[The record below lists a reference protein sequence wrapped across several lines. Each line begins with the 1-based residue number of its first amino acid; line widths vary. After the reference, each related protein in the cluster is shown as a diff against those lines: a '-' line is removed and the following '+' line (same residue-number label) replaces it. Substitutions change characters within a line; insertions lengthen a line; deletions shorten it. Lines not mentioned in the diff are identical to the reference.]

1 MGFGTF
7 TTTAQSDTNPEAKDN
22 KLFIDTVGE
31 GDCNAVNA
39 YLHSGVSAN
48 TKFCSYDG
56 REVTALMFAASQGH
70 MCTVSYLIAAGA
82 NINVISHPSNIEYD
96 TPLTMAIKRGGLA
109 TVDLLIK
116 SNSRI
121 DVADD
126 KGQILAIQ
134 ALNNADEW
142 SVLPGHPS
150 KEDVQ
155 KMRSLISEKLGKN
168 PHTGIKWNARQDAQV
183 LGRCASAIP

>member
-1 MGFGTF
+1 
-7 TTTAQSDTNPEAKDN
+7 
-22 KLFIDTVGE
+22 
-31 GDCNAVNA
+31 
-39 YLHSGVSAN
+39 
-48 TKFCSYDG
+48 
-56 REVTALMFAASQGH
+56 
-70 MCTVSYLIAAGA
+70 LIAAGA

-96 TPLTMAIKRGGLA
+96 TPLTMAIMRGGLA

-116 SNSRI
+116 SNSRV

-142 SVLPGHPS
+142 SALPDHLA

-155 KMRSLISEKLGKN
+155 RMRSLISEKLGKN
-168 PHTGIKWNARQDAQV
+168 SHTGTKWNAIQDAQI
-183 LGRCASAIP
+183 LGRCPSPPIPKPAR